1 MKIYIYFILKL
12 NKRKCITDCTAQPY
26 PGEPGSPNM
35 PDEARLII
43 NIFIGSGSSS
53 ITIPD
58 YLIDED
64 DV

>member
-1 MKIYIYFILKL
+1 
-12 NKRKCITDCTAQPY
+12 
-26 PGEPGSPNM
+26 M

-58 YLIDED
+58 YIIDED
-64 DV
+64 DD

>member
-1 MKIYIYFILKL
+1 MKIYIYIFLKL
-12 NKRKCITDCTAQPY
+12 NKSKCITDCTSQPY

-58 YLIDED
+58 YIIDED